1 MNPFGHTVTEHG
13 DHVRLAVVGDVDFAA
28 YPVLAARIQTLIEED
43 RRAVVV
49 DCAGVTFLD
58 SMGLRALVEGLRAA
72 DDRGQGFALA
82 APSPP
87 VLRVMELSGTT
98 ELFPIRDPEPG
109 ETGS

>member
-1 MNPFGHTVTEHG
+1 M
-13 DHVRLAVVGDVDFAA
+13 RLVVVGDVDFAA
-28 YPVLAARIQTLIEED
+28 HPVLAARIRTLIED

-72 DDRGQGFALA
+72 DDRGLGFALA
-82 APSPP
+82 APSQP
-87 VLRVMELSGTT
+87 VLPVMELSGTT